1 MIDRARQFSPFSP
14 LKGFYSKILEKER
27 VIVPRHEILE
37 DKAEDLSKKINLIKK
52 GMMIKVIYYLDGEY
66 EKKEGIVSK
75 IDNERE
81 KLTVVKDDIYFSD
94 IWDIESEEKNLE
106 DIF

>member
-27 VIVPRHEILE
+27 VVVPRHEILE
-37 DKAEDLSKKINLIKK
+37 DKAEDLSKKLSLIQK

-66 EKKEGIVSK
+66 VKKEGIVSK

-81 KLTVVKDDIYFSD
+81 KLTIVKEDIYFSD
-94 IWDIESEEKNLE
+94 IWDIECEEKNLE

>member
-14 LKGFYSKILEKER
+14 LKGFYKKILEKEK

-37 DKAEDLSKKINLIKK
+37 DKARDLSYKLNMLEVGIIAS
-52 GMMIKVIYYLDGEY
+52 VIYYYEGEY
-66 EKKEGIVSK
+66 IKKEGMVSK
-75 IDNERE
+75 VDFELN
-81 KLTVVKDDIYFSD
+81 KLTIVTTDIYFDD

-106 DIF
+106 PDF

>member
-1 MIDRARQFSPFSP
+1 MIERARQFSPFSP

-27 VIVPRHEILE
+27 VVVPRHEILE
-37 DKAEDLSKKINLIKK
+37 DKAEDLSKKLSLIQK

-66 EKKEGIVSK
+66 VKKEGIVSK

-81 KLTVVKDDIYFSD
+81 KLTIVKEDIYFSD